1 MTEEKK
7 SLIEFPCD
15 FPIKVM
21 GYAQEGFA
29 QAIAELLR
37 EFDAQFDAQFDADS
51 LEMRPSCSG
60 KYLGLTVTVGAH
72 SQAHLDD
79 IYRKLT
85 SHPMVKVVL

>member
-1 MTEEKK
+1 MTTEEKK

-21 GYAQEGFA
+21 GHAQDGFA
-29 QAIAELLR
+29 QAIVELLR
-37 EFDAQFDAQFDADS
+37 EFDAQFDAAKV
-51 LEMRPSCSG
+51 EMRPSSSG
-60 KYLGLTVTVGAH
+60 KYLGLTVTVRAH

>member
-1 MTEEKK
+1 MTTEEKK
-7 SLIEFPCD
+7 SLIDFPCD

-21 GYAQEGFA
+21 GQAQDGFA
-29 QAIAELLR
+29 QAIVDLLR
-37 EFDAQFDAQFDADS
+37 EFDAQFDAAS
-51 LEMRPSCSG
+51 VEMRPSSSG
-60 KYLGLTVTVGAH
+60 KYLGLTVTVRAH

>member
-21 GYAQEGFA
+21 GQAQDGFA
-29 QAIAELLR
+29 QAIVELLR
-37 EFDAQFDAQFDADS
+37 EFDAEFDAATV
-51 LEMRPSCSG
+51 EMRPSSTG
-60 KYLGLTVTVGAH
+60 KYLGLTVTVRAH

-85 SHPMVKVVL
+85 AHPMVKVVL

>member
-1 MTEEKK
+1 MTTEEKK
-7 SLIEFPCD
+7 SLIDFPCV

-21 GYAQEGFA
+21 GHAQDGFA
-29 QAIAELLR
+29 QAIVELLR
-37 EFDAQFDAQFDADS
+37 EFDAQFDAAKV
-51 LEMRPSCSG
+51 EMRPSSSG
-60 KYLGLTVTVGAH
+60 KYLGLTVTVRAH

>member
-21 GYAQEGFA
+21 GHAQDGFA
-29 QAIAELLR
+29 QAIVELLR
-37 EFDAQFDAQFDADS
+37 EFDAQFDAATV
-51 LEMRPSCSG
+51 EMRPSSTG
-60 KYLGLTVTVGAH
+60 KYLGLTVTVRAH

>member
-1 MTEEKK
+1 MTTEEKK
-7 SLIEFPCD
+7 SVIEFPCD

-21 GYAQEGFA
+21 GHAQDGFA
-29 QAIAELLR
+29 QAIVELLR
-37 EFDAQFDAQFDADS
+37 EFDAQFDAATV
-51 LEMRPSCSG
+51 EMRPSSSG
-60 KYLGLTVTVGAH
+60 KYLGLTVTVRAH

>member
-21 GYAQEGFA
+21 GHAQDGFA

-37 EFDAQFDAQFDADS
+37 EFDAQFDAATM
-51 LEMRPSCSG
+51 EMRPSSTG
-60 KYLGLTVTVGAH
+60 KYLGLTVTVRAH

>member
-1 MTEEKK
+1 MTTEEKK

-21 GYAQEGFA
+21 GHAQDGFA
-29 QAIAELLR
+29 QAIVELLR
-37 EFDAQFDAQFDADS
+37 EFDAQFDAATV
-51 LEMRPSCSG
+51 EMRPSSSG
-60 KYLGLTVTVGAH
+60 KYLGLTVTVRAH

>member
-1 MTEEKK
+1 MTTEEKK

-21 GYAQEGFA
+21 GHAQDGFA

-37 EFDAQFDAQFDADS
+37 EFDAQFDAATI
-51 LEMRPSCSG
+51 EMRPSSSG
-60 KYLGLTVTVGAH
+60 KYLGLTVTVRAH